1 MKGTYTT
8 YKSWLTAA
16 KKAGA
21 VRLDGDK
28 DIAMAF
34 GADGRGV
41 AEWDGAE
48 GYVYKVKNMID
59 GKMVFENPKGVYTT
73 YGAWR
78 AAAKKA
84 GAMRFEGD
92 KDIAQ
97 AFDGNGRPVAEW
109 DGAEGYI
116 YKTKSMIDGKMIFT
130 NPASRKENYNDF
142 NEWEIDAFR
151 AGATQVVRL
160 GENLFSAIKM
170 KDGSLA
176 KLDKDGFVDM
186 RSRTGQMVRSNSTT
200 VGSWYGERGEI
211 NRQLVAKSGKSR
223 PYENPKES
231 PLYVKY
237 LSLMRG
243 EEPFM
248 MGGTKYEYVWAE
260 YPGGIKDIGVYS
272 YAGDLVYSYDSFR
285 KMMNLDRT
293 NPIHSRNPKHRIG
306 ISLSKNRRRNPLES
320 GATISDDEDIN
331 DRASN
336 MG

>member
-34 GADGRGV
+34 GSDGRGV

-48 GYVYKVKNMID
+48 GYVYKVKSMID
-59 GKMVFENPKGVYTT
+59 GKMIFENPKGVYTT

-109 DGAEGYI
+109 DGAEGYV
-116 YKTKSMIDGKMIFT
+116 YKVKSMIDGKMIFT
-130 NPASRKENYNDF
+130 NPVKSRRENYRNFD
-142 NEWEIDAFR
+142 EWETDAFR
-151 AGATQVVRL
+151 AGATQVVRI
-160 GENLFSAIKM
+160 GEYIYSAIKM
-170 KDGSLA
+170 NDGSLV
-176 KLDKDGFVDM
+176 KLDEEGFVDM
-186 RSRTGQMVRSNSTT
+186 RSRAGQKVRKESIL
-200 VGSWYGERGEI
+200 VGSWYGNNGEI
-211 NRQLVAKSGKSR
+211 YRQMIR
-223 PYENPKES
+223 NNP
-231 PLYVKY
+231 VKQ
-237 LSLMRG
+237 
-243 EEPFM
+243 
-248 MGGTKYEYVWAE
+248 
-260 YPGGIKDIGVYS
+260 
-272 YAGDLVYSYDSFR
+272 
-285 KMMNLDRT
+285 
-293 NPIHSRNPKHRIG
+293 RIG
-306 ISLSKNRRRNPLES
+306 ISLSKNRKRNPLES

-331 DRASN
+331 NQASN